1 MLVQKE
7 LIRSMKTHTPKR
19 LREYMRVIIILDR
32 RRLDISQ
39 LSLPLMSQLSRS
51 GHREILRTKIEIAKN
66 MGNEVLLNFSVKSN
80 RTLIIYFNPG

>member
-1 MLVQKE
+1 MLVQRE
-7 LIRSMKTHTPKR
+7 FIRSMKTHTPKH

-66 MGNEVLLNFSVKSN
+66 MGNEVLLNFSMKSN
-80 RTLIIYFNPG
+80 MTLMIYFNPG